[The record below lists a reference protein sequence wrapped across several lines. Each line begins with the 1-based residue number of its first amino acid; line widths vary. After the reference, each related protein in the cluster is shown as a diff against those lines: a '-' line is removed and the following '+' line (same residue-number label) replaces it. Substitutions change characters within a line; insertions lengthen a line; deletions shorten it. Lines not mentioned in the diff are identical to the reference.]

1 MKFHEISKPETLE
14 KRYLGKLSKKALSFL
29 KGLLKMD
36 PDERL
41 SASKALE
48 HPYFDGIRDENFMNI
63 LREN

>member
-1 MKFHEISKPETLE
+1 MN
-14 KRYLGKLSKKALSFL
+14 
-29 KGLLKMD
+29 

-63 LREN
+63 LRDN